1 MNENI
6 PKVAIVGRPNVGKS
20 TLINRICRKS
30 EAIVH
35 KEPMITRDR
44 KYYKTDWNGKIF
56 YLLDTGGIDLKSK
69 HRMDM
74 QVFLQTKK
82 AIDES
87 DIIIFMVDLKQ
98 PVSPLDEEIAALL
111 RKTNK
116 EIIFTGNK
124 YDDKKG
130 DFYIED
136 FLKFGFG
143 YPVKISALH
152 GINTGDLLDEIVSK
166 FKKDSMDIYKYEE
179 KIVPAICILGKPN
192 TGKSTLFNAI
202 IKDER
207 AIVDEIEGTT
217 RDSID
222 SVVNINNKS
231 YKFID
236 TAGIRRKKK
245 KGEDLEYYSELRT
258 LRAIENSDISLILID
273 SVKEV
278 TIQDLKIIETC
289 IEKGVSICI
298 IFNKIDIVDEYTI
311 NNITRMFY
319 LKLKFADYIP
329 FLKVSALAGKG
340 IENIIKMI
348 DKFIIERNKKISD
361 NMLTNFFKKL
371 EQEKSGIYFKGKRFK
386 IKFIRQIK
394 TSPPVFLVY
403 SNMDAKRKV
412 NLRRYIE
419 NNIRDKFGFMGTP
432 IYLKFKY

>member
-87 DIIIFMVDLKQ
+87 DIIIFIVDLKQ

-111 RKTNK
+111 RKTDK

-298 IFNKIDIVDEYTI
+298 IFNKIDIVDEDTLS
-311 NNITRMFY
+311 NVTGMFNR
-319 LKLKFADYIP
+319 KLKFAGYIP
-329 FLKVSALAGKG
+329 LLKV
-340 IENIIKMI
+340 
-348 DKFIIERNKKISD
+348 NK
-361 NMLTNFFKKL
+361 
-371 EQEKSGIYFKGKRFK
+371 
-386 IKFIRQIK
+386 IRMFQ
-394 TSPPVFLVY
+394 
-403 SNMDAKRKV
+403 
-412 NLRRYIE
+412 
-419 NNIRDKFGFMGTP
+419 
-432 IYLKFKY
+432 

>member
-20 TLINRICRKS
+20 TLINRICKKG

-35 KEPMITRDR
+35 KDPMITRDR
-44 KYYKTDWNGKIF
+44 KYYRTDWNGKIF

-98 PVSPLDEEIAALL
+98 PVSPMDEEIASLL
-111 RKTNK
+111 RKTDK

-124 YDDKKG
+124 YDEKEG
-130 DFYIED
+130 DYYIED

-152 GINTGDLLDEIVSK
+152 GTNTGDFLDEIVSK
-166 FKKDSMDIYKYEE
+166 FKKDSIDIYKYEE
-179 KIVPAICILGKPN
+179 EKVPAICILGKPN

-202 IKDER
+202 IRDER

-222 SVVNINNKS
+222 SIVNI
-231 YKFID
+231 
-236 TAGIRRKKK
+236 KKK
-245 KGEDLEYYSELRT
+245 KGEDLDYYSELRT

-273 SVKEV
+273 CNKEV
-278 TIQDLKIIETC
+278 TEQDLKIIETC
-289 IEKGVSICI
+289 IDKGVSICV
-298 IFNKIDIVDEYTI
+298 IFNKIDIADKETI
-311 NNITRMFY
+311 NNITNIFH
-319 LKLKFADYIP
+319 LKLRFADYVP
-329 FLKVSALAGKG
+329 FLKVSALARKG
-340 IENIIKMI
+340 IGNIIKMI
-348 DKFIIERNKKISD
+348 DRLMDERKKEISD
-361 NMLTNFFKKL
+361 NMLTGFFKKL
-371 EQEKSGIYFKGKRFK
+371 DQEETGVFIKGKRFK
-386 IKFIRQIK
+386 IKFLRQLK
-394 TSPPVFLVY
+394 SSPPVFLVY
-403 SNMDAKRKV
+403 SNMDVKRKS
-412 NLRRYIE
+412 NIIRYIE
-419 NNIRDKFGFMGTP
+419 NNIRDKFGFTGTP
-432 IYLKFKY
+432 